1 MADVHILFF
10 YSLAATVVDVPC
22 MVGFIFAFSCFLYVR
37 FIFLPSTTT
46 TTTTTIMKFSV
57 GTLCSSKSRTEQV
70 HGIEEVKG
78 GEQAKNFRPAK

>member
-57 GTLCSSKSRTEQV
+57 GTLCSSKSRTEQE
-70 HGIEEVKG
+70 HGIEVKG